1 MPFSDGNENIKRA
14 AGRPVGS
21 STKVGLNK
29 NETRLVIRQLARRSK
44 NGDDTATD
52 CLALLLIKGTA

>member
-1 MPFSDGNENIKRA
+1 MSFSDGDSNSKRA

-21 STKVGLNK
+21 PTKIGLNK
-29 NETRLVIRQLARRSK
+29 NETRQVIRQLARRSK